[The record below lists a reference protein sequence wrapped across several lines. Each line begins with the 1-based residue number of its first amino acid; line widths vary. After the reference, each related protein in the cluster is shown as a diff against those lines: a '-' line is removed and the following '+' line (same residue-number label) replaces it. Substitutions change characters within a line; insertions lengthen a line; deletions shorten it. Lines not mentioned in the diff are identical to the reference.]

1 MNRNTGGAA
10 ICLNGQER
18 RIRAECGAYDDAGY
32 QWLPIAASSIFSM
45 QGMQNDA
52 ELAEILITM
61 QLNSAELAGTDIQEQ
76 GRVVLGTGKDEE
88 KKHIFYTASTAVQA
102 FCNSSAKQLA
112 FSDDCCGLRMIPE
125 VCRFHV
131 FLVKAHR

>member
-18 RIRAECGAYDDAGY
+18 RIRAECGDYDDTGY

-76 GRVVLGTGKDEE
+76 GRVVLGTGEE
-88 KKHIFYTASTAVQA
+88 KKHIFYIQAVQA

-131 FLVKAHR
+131 LVKAHR

>member
-1 MNRNTGGAA
+1 MPNV
-10 ICLNGQER
+10 
-18 RIRAECGAYDDAGY
+18 
-32 QWLPIAASSIFSM
+32 
-45 QGMQNDA
+45 A

-76 GRVVLGTGKDEE
+76 GRVVLGTGEE